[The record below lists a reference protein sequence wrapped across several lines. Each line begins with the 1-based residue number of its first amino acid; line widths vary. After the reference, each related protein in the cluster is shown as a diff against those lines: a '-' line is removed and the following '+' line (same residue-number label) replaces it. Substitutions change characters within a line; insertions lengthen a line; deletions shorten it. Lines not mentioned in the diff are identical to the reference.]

1 MAAYPPGEVEAA
13 FRHYFLTGPVGEDWI
28 AWSQLFTADATY
40 NDHFWGTFHG
50 PAEIQRFLEGTMSFA
65 AHVYSPL
72 VWYNIDGPH
81 VVYKVVNR
89 ADNPEPGGEHIEFPS
104 LQVIQ
109 YAGDGKWASED
120 DWWTVQEMKLFN
132 QRYAGRP
139 RAGRRQ
145 GPRPA
150 VAPQLGRGDS
160 ASMGRRGA
168 PTDGRPRRPGPS
180 WRPGRTPDLPPGDID
195 VGVRHPRSR
204 RPPVGRWPGRT
215 AARPGRHILT
225 SCAF

>member
-1 MAAYPPGEVEAA
+1 MAAYPRDEVEAA

-72 VWYNIDGPH
+72 VWYNVDGTQ

-89 ADNPEPGGEHIEFPS
+89 ADNPELGGEPIEFPS

-120 DWWTVQEMKLFN
+120 DWWTVAEMKLFN
-132 QRYAGRP
+132 QRYQAARQ
-139 RAGRRQ
+139 RAGDKARDPLSRLDWDA
-145 GPRPA
+145 GLAPA
-150 VAPQLGRGDS
+150 DWARLPAGHQPSPSWLGRDV
-160 ASMGRRGA
+160 
-168 PTDGRPRRPGPS
+168 
-180 WRPGRTPDLPPGDID
+180 PPITRLSDID
-195 VGVRHPRSR
+195 VGVRQPVAESR
-204 RPPVGRWPGRT
+204 RR
-215 AARPGRHILT
+215 
-225 SCAF
+225 

>member
-1 MAAYPPGEVEAA
+1 MAAYPRDEVEAA

-72 VWYNIDGPH
+72 VWYNIDGAQ

-89 ADNPEPGGEHIEFPS
+89 ADNPEPGGEPIEFPS

-120 DWWTVQEMKLFN
+120 DWWTVAEMKLFN
-132 QRYAGRP
+132 QRYQAARQ
-139 RAGRRQ
+139 RAGDKARDPLSRLDWDA
-145 GPRPA
+145 GPAGTDWARLPA
-150 VAPQLGRGDS
+150 GHQPSPSWLGRDV
-160 ASMGRRGA
+160 
-168 PTDGRPRRPGPS
+168 
-180 WRPGRTPDLPPGDID
+180 PPITRLSDID
-195 VGVRHPRSR
+195 VGVRHVVAAPVR
-204 RPPVGRWPGRT
+204 R
-215 AARPGRHILT
+215 
-225 SCAF
+225 